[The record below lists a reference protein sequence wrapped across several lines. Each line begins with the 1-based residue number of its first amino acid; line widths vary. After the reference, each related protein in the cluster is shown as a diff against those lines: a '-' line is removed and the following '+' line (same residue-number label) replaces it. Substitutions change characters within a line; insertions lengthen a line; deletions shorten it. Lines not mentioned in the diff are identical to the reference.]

1 MFVVNL
7 NGSITDFKKTWT
19 LILKGPLMIRVH
31 VFIFNNVR
39 GKNCRT
45 WDLFANT
52 TTSDWHLWFHISH
65 RWVNTTTSGQVNW
78 HSWFHIS
85 HRWVNT
91 TKRMPETL
99 LETSVKVPHDSDVF
113 TYIILLSY
121 KSGEKNLVKTPI
133 CDISMYILS
142 KLQVFLIN
150 FSQDEESGPLGG
162 NLPLDT
168 QSSEVVIVD
177 SWIVTP
183 QTTWIQTIDILGCI
197 GINPTYF
204 ATNR

>member
-65 RWVNTTTSGQVNW
+65 RWVNTT
-78 HSWFHIS
+78 
-85 HRWVNT
+85 
-91 TKRMPETL
+91 KRMPETL

-121 KSGEKNLVKTPI
+121 KSGGKNLVKTPI